1 MHSSSHIA
9 ISTREKAYKSSM
21 EQQPLTNLRKGF
33 FGGLLRDEQQGRSK
47 PDQGLRLCSVFEPPP
62 SALVGRGV
70 KFDPIG
76 GMQNHTAEL
85 TRALDRRGVV
95 QTVLTTRPPTA
106 PYFQRFGEHTRV
118 IRVGLPLRRFRQ
130 LYALQ
135 ATIIAPILA
144 LRADVVHVHLGED
157 LAVLPVGA
165 TAARLHHLPLVL
177 TIHMSLRHTLAVS
190 DLRSSVLKTLG
201 GPIERWGEHSAE
213 AVLVITPRLHRLLLS
228 EGVEEDRLHL
238 IPPGVNP
245 SLFEGPFEDP
255 FSGVGRPRIL
265 LVGRLAPQKGVSTL
279 VEAAGLLKDPSAKVL
294 LVGDGSE
301 RPKLEREAKRI
312 GVGDRVRFEGFVAH
326 ERRPAALVHVDLL
339 VLPSLYEELGTVL
352 LEAMQAGLPV
362 VASKT
367 GGIPD
372 VIEDGVNGMLV
383 LPGEPEALARAI
395 DRFLAD
401 RDLARRLS
409 EGAQQRAKDYDWEVL
424 AERVLAVYQGVS
436 VGCLAPIGSEDKKE
450 SMSPEPRR

>member
-190 DLRSSVLKTLG
+190 DLRSSVFKTLG

-279 VEAAGLLKDPSAKVL
+279 VEAAGLLKDPSAQVL
-294 LVGDGSE
+294 LVGDGPE

-312 GVGDRVRFEGFVAH
+312 GVGDRVRFLGFFAH
-326 ERRPAALVHVDLL
+326 DRLPAVLAHADLL

-352 LEAMQAGLPV
+352 LEAMQAALPI
-362 VASKT
+362 VASRT

-372 VIEDGVNGMLV
+372 VIEDGINGLLV
-383 LPGEPEALARAI
+383 PPGEPEALAHAI
-395 DRFLAD
+395 NHLLAD

-409 EGAQQRAKDYDWEVL
+409 EGARERAKDYDWEVL
-424 AERVLAVYQGVS
+424 AERVLRVYQDVTA
-436 VGCLAPIGSEDKKE
+436 GCLAPVDSTEEKKTA
-450 SMSPEPRR
+450 

>member
-1 MHSSSHIA
+1 
-9 ISTREKAYKSSM
+9 M

-95 QTVLTTRPPTA
+95 QTVLTTRPPIA

-135 ATIIAPILA
+135 AEIIAPILA

-177 TIHMSLRHTLAVS
+177 TIHMSPRHTLAVS

-326 ERRPAALVHVDLL
+326 ERLPAALVHADLL